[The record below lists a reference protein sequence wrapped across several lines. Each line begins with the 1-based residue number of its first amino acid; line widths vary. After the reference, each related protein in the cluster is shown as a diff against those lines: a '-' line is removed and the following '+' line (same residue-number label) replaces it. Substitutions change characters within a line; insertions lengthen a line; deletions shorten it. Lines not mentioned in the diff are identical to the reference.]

1 MDGFTRE
8 APGALRVLLEDA
20 LKHAFDCDEAGRG
33 ATLESLAGAM
43 GKSREEAATALGELR
58 ARGLLVAAGDAHQLS
73 EAGRKYALQVVR
85 NHRIFETWLMRQT
98 STPAVD
104 WHREAHR
111 EEHRLE
117 ADEVNAMADRMNNPR
132 YDPHG
137 DPIPTREGL
146 MPKRPLPSLAAWA
159 DGVPARI
166 GHIEDEPEALFRLA
180 GALGLAPGT
189 RMDAIAH
196 LADGS
201 VAAKVEGRELVIP
214 AAVAG
219 LIHLIGIDVGDDLP
233 EGLGRLSD
241 LRVGETAVVHGLA
254 PSCLGPERTRLLDL
268 GVVPGTKIR
277 CEFSSPFGSPK
288 SYVIRGAMI
297 GLRESQAKRILILR
311 PAEVSLSQK
320 A

>member
-1 MDGFTRE
+1 
-8 APGALRVLLEDA
+8 V
-20 LKHAFDCDEAGRG
+20 
-33 ATLESLAGAM
+33 
-43 GKSREEAATALGELR
+43 
-58 ARGLLVAAGDAHQLS
+58 
-73 EAGRKYALQVVR
+73 
-85 NHRIFETWLMRQT
+85 RQT
-98 STPAVD
+98 GKPAVD

-137 DPIPTREGL
+137 DPIPTREGI

-166 GHIEDEPEALFRLA
+166 AHIEDEPEDLFRLA

-201 VAAKVEGRELVIP
+201 VAAKVEGREVVIP
-214 AAVAG
+214 AAAVG
-219 LIHLIGIDVGDDLP
+219 LIHLIGIDAGDELP
-233 EGLGRLSD
+233 VGLGRLSD
-241 LRVGETAVVHGLA
+241 LHVGDEAIVHGLA
-254 PSCLGPERTRLLDL
+254 PSCVGPERTRLLDL

-288 SYVIRGAMI
+288 SYLIRGAMI

-311 PAEVSLSQK
+311 PAEVSSSQK

>member
-20 LKHAFDCDEAGRG
+20 LKHAFDCEESGRS
-33 ATLESLAGAM
+33 ATVDSLAGAM
-43 GKSREEAATALGELR
+43 GKSRKEAATTLGELR

-98 STPAVD
+98 GKPAVD

-137 DPIPTREGL
+137 DPIPTREGI

-166 GHIEDEPEALFRLA
+166 GHIEDEPEDLFRLA

-196 LADGS
+196 EADGS
-201 VAAKVEGRELVIP
+201 VSAKVEGREVVIP
-214 AAVAG
+214 AAAVG
-219 LIHLIGIDVGDDLP
+219 LIHLIGIDAGDELP
-233 EGLGRLSD
+233 VGLGRLSD
-241 LRVGETAVVHGLA
+241 LHVGDEAIVHGLA
-254 PSCLGPERTRLLDL
+254 PSCVGPERTRLLDL

-288 SYVIRGAMI
+288 SYLIRGAMI

-311 PAEVSLSQK
+311 PTEVSSSQK